1 MAYLQALEDGS
12 FKEDNSDY
20 SLTENELF
28 KIVQDALKK
37 FDNKINLYKD
47 KNMNDNYYFDVDSNL
62 INEESISGTKRCFFA
77 MKNSTPGGRDSLKNE
92 QRIQMQADPFKY
104 LFKQNKGE
112 NSFLLGIYKGP
123 NNEPIFCTWKSVDTT
138 STSTVSKQI
147 KIETISAAYKYGF
160 ERQVKREEFAC
171 AFRKEFLLFYIKNLN
186 WIHDKQ
192 FSMATDFKSNS
203 TLDLD
208 LFCSGLNE
216 KEIRNRIIFGAPG
229 TGKSFKLNDDKDRLL
244 EFGGE
249 YERVTFHPD
258 YSYANFIGTY
268 KPVPIKDSEGKD
280 SISYEYV
287 PGPFMR
293 IYVRALKNCIKVSK
307 AEEKPKPFLLLIEE
321 INRANTAAVFGD
333 MFQLL
338 DRKNN
343 ASEYPIQASEDI
355 KKYLSKETGLSSEYF
370 SEIKIPDNMFIWAT
384 MNSADQGVFPMD
396 TAFKRR
402 WDFTYLGIDDSDED
416 ICGKYVVVGSIEQ
429 QRIEWN
435 ELRKAINE
443 FLASEK
449 INEDKQL
456 GPYFIARNIVV
467 PADGGDE
474 IDSKK
479 FCDVFKHKVLMYLFD
494 DAGKQ
499 KRGKLFE
506 GSAKGQSRYSKIC
519 EAFDEQGIGIF
530 HGDIQANVK
539 VQDLKTN
546 GYDLDEKGMVK
557 FEE

>member
-1 MAYLQALEDGS
+1 MAYKQALEDGS
-12 FKEDNSDY
+12 VKEDNNDY

-47 KNMNDNYYFDVDSNL
+47 KNMNDNYYFDVDCNL
-62 INEESISGTKRCFFA
+62 INEESISGTKRYFFA

-92 QRIQMQADPFKY
+92 QRIQVQADPFKY

-208 LFCSGLNE
+208 LFCSGLNK

-258 YSYANFIGTY
+258 YSYANFVGTY
-268 KPVPIKDSEGKD
+268 KPVPVKDEDGKD

-293 IYVRALKNCIKVSK
+293 TYVKAINNCIKVSRG
-307 AEEKPKPFLLLIEE
+307 EENPKPFLLLIEE
-321 INRANTAAVFGD
+321 INRSNTAAVFGD
-333 MFQLL
+333 VFQLL

-355 KKYLSKETGLSSEYF
+355 KKYLSKETGLSMDHF

-402 WDFTYLGIDDSDED
+402 WSFEYLNIDENDNEIDKYYVD
-416 ICGKYVVVGSIEQ
+416 INGEEIK
-429 QRIEWN
+429 WN
-435 ELRKAINE
+435 SLRKAINNY
-443 FLASEK
+443 LSEK
-449 INEDKQL
+449 GVNEDKLL
-456 GPYFIARNIVV
+456 GPFFIDINTMKEDRSSLSS
-467 PADGGDE
+467 GK
-474 IDSKK
+474 DSINKDI
-479 FCDVFKHKVLMYLFD
+479 FNEVFKNKVLMYLFEDAAKQRPTIFNGVDSKSKKRFSEICNSYD
-494 DAGKQ
+494 DSGINI
-499 KRGKLFE
+499 FE
-506 GSAKGQSRYSKIC
+506 DSIIKNAKNS
-519 EAFDEQGIGIF
+519 
-530 HGDIQANVK
+530 
-539 VQDLKTN
+539 
-546 GYDLDEKGMVK
+546 
-557 FEE
+557 

>member
-1 MAYLQALEDGS
+1 MAYKQALEDGS
-12 FKEDNSDY
+12 VKEDNNDY

-47 KNMNDNYYFDVDSNL
+47 KNMNDNYYFDVDCNL
-62 INEESISGTKRCFFA
+62 INEESISGTKRYFFA

-92 QRIQMQADPFKY
+92 QRIQVQADPFKY

-208 LFCSGLNE
+208 LFCSGLNK

-229 TGKSFKLNDDKDRLL
+229 TGKSFKLNDDKDHLL

-258 YSYANFIGTY
+258 YSYANFVGTY
-268 KPVPIKDSEGKD
+268 KPVPVKDEDGKD

-293 IYVRALKNCIKVSK
+293 TYVKAINNCIKVSRG
-307 AEEKPKPFLLLIEE
+307 EENPKPFLLLIEE
-321 INRANTAAVFGD
+321 INRSNTAAVFGD
-333 MFQLL
+333 VFQLL

-355 KKYLSKETGLSSEYF
+355 KKYLSKETGLSMDHF

-402 WDFTYLGIDDSDED
+402 WSFEYLNIDENDNEIDKYYVD
-416 ICGKYVVVGSIEQ
+416 INGEEIK
-429 QRIEWN
+429 WN
-435 ELRKAINE
+435 SLRKAINNY
-443 FLASEK
+443 LSEK
-449 INEDKQL
+449 GVNEDKLL
-456 GPYFIARNIVV
+456 GPFFIDINTMKEDRSSLSS
-467 PADGGDE
+467 GK
-474 IDSKK
+474 DSINKDI
-479 FCDVFKHKVLMYLFD
+479 FNEVFKNKVLMYLFEDAAKQRPTIFNGVDSKSKKRFSEICNSYD
-494 DAGKQ
+494 DSGINI
-499 KRGKLFE
+499 FE
-506 GSAKGQSRYSKIC
+506 DSIIKNAKNS
-519 EAFDEQGIGIF
+519 
-530 HGDIQANVK
+530 
-539 VQDLKTN
+539 
-546 GYDLDEKGMVK
+546 
-557 FEE
+557 

>member
-1 MAYLQALEDGS
+1 MAYLQALENGS

-28 KIVQDALKK
+28 KIVEDTLKK
-37 FDNKINLYKD
+37 FDNKIILYKD

-62 INEESISGTKRCFFA
+62 INEDSISGTKRYFFA
-77 MKNSTPGGRDSLKNE
+77 MKNSTPGGRDTLKNE
-92 QRIQMQADPFKY
+92 QRIQVQADPFKY

-203 TLDLD
+203 TLELD
-208 LFCSGLNE
+208 LFCSGLD
-216 KEIRNRIIFGAPG
+216 KEETRNRIIFGAPG
-229 TGKSFKLNDDKDRLL
+229 TGKSFKLNNDKDRLL

-258 YSYANFIGTY
+258 YSYANFVGTY
-268 KPVPIKDSEGKD
+268 KPVPIKDSDGKD

-293 IYVRALKNCIKVSK
+293 TYVRAIKNCIKVSK
-307 AEEKPKPFLLLIEE
+307 AEEEPKPFLLVIEE

-333 MFQLL
+333 VFQLL

-355 KKYLSKETGLSSEYF
+355 KKYLSKETGLSIDHF
-370 SEIKIPDNMFIWAT
+370 SEIKVPDNMFIWAT

-402 WDFTYLGIDDSDED
+402 WSFEYLNIDENDNEIDKYYVD
-416 ICGKYVVVGSIEQ
+416 INGEEIK
-429 QRIEWN
+429 WN
-435 ELRKAINE
+435 SLRKAINNY
-443 FLASEK
+443 LSEK
-449 INEDKQL
+449 GVNEDKLL
-456 GPYFIARNIVV
+456 GPFFIDINTMKEDRSSLSS
-467 PADGGDE
+467 GK
-474 IDSKK
+474 DSINKDI
-479 FCDVFKHKVLMYLFD
+479 FNEVFKNKVLMYLFEDAAKQRPTIFNGVDSKSKKRFSEICNSYD
-494 DAGKQ
+494 DSGINI
-499 KRGKLFE
+499 FE
-506 GSAKGQSRYSKIC
+506 DSIIKNAKNS
-519 EAFDEQGIGIF
+519 
-530 HGDIQANVK
+530 
-539 VQDLKTN
+539 
-546 GYDLDEKGMVK
+546 
-557 FEE
+557 

>member
-37 FDNKINLYKD
+37 FDNKIILYKD

-62 INEESISGTKRCFFA
+62 INEESISGTKRYFFA

-92 QRIQMQADPFKY
+92 QRIQVQADPFKY

-192 FSMATDFKSNS
+192 FSMATDFKSNA
-203 TLDLD
+203 TVDLD
-208 LFCSGLNE
+208 LFCSGLNK
-216 KEIRNRIIFGAPG
+216 KETRNRIIFGAPG
-229 TGKSFKLNDDKDRLL
+229 TGKSYKLKDDKNCLL

-258 YSYANFIGTY
+258 YSYANFVGTY
-268 KPVPIKDSEGKD
+268 KPVPIKDSDGKD
-280 SISYEYV
+280 SISYDYV

-293 IYVRALKNCIKVSK
+293 TYVRAIKNCIKVSK
-307 AEEKPKPFLLLIEE
+307 AEEEPKPFLLLIEE

-333 MFQLL
+333 IFQLL

-343 ASEYPIQASEDI
+343 ISEYPIQVSEDM
-355 KKYLSKETGLSSEYF
+355 KKYLSRETGLSIDEF
-370 SEIKIPDNMFIWAT
+370 NEIKIPDNMFIWAT

-402 WDFTYLGIDDSDED
+402 WSFEYLNIDENEDEIANYYVD
-416 ICGKYVVVGSIEQ
+416 ISGEEIN
-429 QRIEWN
+429 WN
-435 ELRKAINE
+435 SLRKAINDY
-443 FLASEK
+443 LSENR
-449 INEDKQL
+449 INEDKLL
-456 GPYFIARNIVV
+456 GPFFIDLSIMKEETSSLASGRPSLNKDI
-467 PADGGDE
+467 
-474 IDSKK
+474 
-479 FCDVFKHKVLMYLFD
+479 FNNVFKNKVLMYLFE
-494 DAGKQ
+494 DAAKQ
-499 KRGKLFE
+499 RPTIFNGVDSKSKKRF
-506 GSAKGQSRYSKIC
+506 SKIC
-519 EAFDEQGIGIF
+519 KAYD
-530 HGDIQANVK
+530 
-539 VQDLKTN
+539 TN
-546 GYDLDEKGMVK
+546 GINI
-557 FEE
+557 FEDSIIKNAKNN

>member
-1 MAYLQALEDGS
+1 MAYLQALENGS

-28 KIVQDALKK
+28 KIVEDTLKK
-37 FDNKINLYKD
+37 FDNKIILYKD

-62 INEESISGTKRCFFA
+62 INEDSISGTKRYFFA
-77 MKNSTPGGRDSLKNE
+77 MKNSTPGGRDTLKNE
-92 QRIQMQADPFKY
+92 QRIQVQADPFKY

-203 TLDLD
+203 TLELD
-208 LFCSGLNE
+208 LFCSGLD
-216 KEIRNRIIFGAPG
+216 KEETRNRIIFGAPG
-229 TGKSFKLNDDKDRLL
+229 TGKSFKLNNDKDRLL

-258 YSYANFIGTY
+258 YSYANFVGTY
-268 KPVPIKDSEGKD
+268 KPVPIKDGDGKD

-293 IYVRALKNCIKVSK
+293 TYVRAIKNCIKVSK
-307 AEEKPKPFLLLIEE
+307 AEEEPKPFLLVIEE

-333 MFQLL
+333 VFQLL

-355 KKYLSKETGLSSEYF
+355 KKYLSKETGLSIDHF

-402 WDFTYLGIDDSDED
+402 WSFEYLNIDENDNEIDKYYVD
-416 ICGKYVVVGSIEQ
+416 INGEEIK
-429 QRIEWN
+429 WN
-435 ELRKAINE
+435 SLRKAINNY
-443 FLASEK
+443 LSEK
-449 INEDKQL
+449 GVNEDKLL
-456 GPYFIARNIVV
+456 GPFFIDINTMKQDRSSLSS
-467 PADGGDE
+467 GK
-474 IDSKK
+474 DSINK
-479 FCDVFKHKVLMYLFD
+479 DVFNEVFKNKVLMYLFEDAAKQRPTIFNGVDSKSKKRFSEICNSYD
-494 DAGKQ
+494 DSGINI
-499 KRGKLFE
+499 FE
-506 GSAKGQSRYSKIC
+506 DSIIKNAKNS
-519 EAFDEQGIGIF
+519 
-530 HGDIQANVK
+530 
-539 VQDLKTN
+539 
-546 GYDLDEKGMVK
+546 
-557 FEE
+557 